1 MHTPEQLAQRAKINR
16 LLYEGTQEEWVQ
28 SIRDYA
34 HLPDAPR
41 QARKRLVKTPEFIP
55 EPTTPTRILK
65 AGRPIKHESDAARRR
80 AKAEYQRTFRLKHKR
95 MPAIGSV

>member
-1 MHTPEQLAQRAKINR
+1 MHTPEQFAQRAKINR

-34 HLPDAPR
+34 NLPDAPR
-41 QARKRLVKTPEFIP
+41 QSRRRPVETPESIS
-55 EPTTPTRILK
+55 EPTPQPRILK

-80 AKAEYQRTFRLKHKR
+80 AKAEYQQTFRLKHKR